1 MNPINLPEKLYYDV
15 IMSNVSNQN
24 IRPIP
29 ARYSEARNQA
39 FLDNPSE
46 YWLSILKLTA
56 DTQSLPVWRCII
68 QPQSPD
74 PNLSVYSITLTFGG
88 FSFQAYLQ
96 YESQNQAILVPPPP
110 SVNGGIQN
118 NSTLYYDVYNYQYV
132 PYLFN
137 QTFISAFAGLSAL
150 VGLPTIHAPVMT
162 YDTTNQTAI
171 IYADSTAYNG
181 ADTVGSI
188 GIYFNSATA
197 NLFSSFPLFITN
209 LTSATGEN
217 FELQTTL
224 FAETNLGLYPPV
236 LPVGSPIVQYPC
248 YTLYQEIPTV
258 QQWNPITAL
267 VLTSTSLPVL
277 PNNTSGSLTVN
288 DIASSPTTIPVNNN
302 NNTLAIPILTD
313 YSTEGLYKNFL
324 YYVPTSE
331 YRRLQ
336 LYGSTPLTSID
347 LELFWRDRLGGLNP
361 FIISSNTTICI
372 KMLFEKKSAM
382 TNKY

>member
-1 MNPINLPEKLYYDV
+1 MNPPEKLYYDV
-15 IMSNVSNQN
+15 IMSNISNQN
-24 IRPIP
+24 VRLIP

-39 FLDNPSE
+39 FLDNPSD

-56 DTQSLPVWRCII
+56 DTQSLPIWRCVI

-88 FSFQAYLQ
+88 QSFQKFLQ
-96 YESQNQAILVPPPP
+96 YEPQDKAISVPPPP
-110 SVNGGIQN
+110 SINGGLQN
-118 NSTLYYDVYNYQYV
+118 NSTYYYDVYNYQYV

-137 QTFISAFAGLSAL
+137 KTFQEAFAGLEAL
-150 VGLPTIHAPVMT
+150 VGGLPTTHAPVMT
-162 YDTTNQTAI
+162 YDTTNKTAI

-181 ADTVGSI
+181 AGTVGSI

-197 NLFSSFPLFITN
+197 NLFSSFPLFVTN
-209 LTSATGEN
+209 LTSSNGRN
-217 FELQTTL
+217 FELQTRL
-224 FAETNLGLYPPV
+224 FAETNLGFYPPV
-236 LPVGSPIVQYPC
+236 VPSGSPIVQYPC
-248 YTLYQEIPTV
+248 YTLYQEEPTY
-258 QQWNPITAL
+258 QQWNPITAI
-267 VLTSTSLPVL
+267 VLTSTSLPVI
-277 PNNTSGSLTVN
+277 PNNTSGSLTSN
-288 DIASSPTTIPVNNN
+288 DIASATTTIPVNNN

-336 LYGSTPLTSID
+336 LFGSTPLTSID
-347 LELFWRDRLGGLNP
+347 LELYWRDRLGNLNP
-361 FIISSNTTICI
+361 FLLSSNTTICV

-382 TNKY
+382 TNK

>member
-1 MNPINLPEKLYYDV
+1 MNPEKLYYDV

-24 IRPIP
+24 VRPIP

-39 FLDNPSE
+39 FLDDPSD

-68 QPQSPD
+68 QPGSID
-74 PNLSVYSITLTFGG
+74 PNLSVYSITLTFNGQEYQQ
-88 FSFQAYLQ
+88 FLM
-96 YESQNQAILVPPPP
+96 YESQNIGITTPPPP
-110 SVNGGIQN
+110 SQNGGLQN
-118 NSTLYYDVYNYQYV
+118 NSNYYYDVYNYQYV

-137 QTFISAFAGLSAL
+137 KTFKDAFIGLQNL
-150 VGLPTIHAPVMT
+150 VGIGVLPTIHAPVMT

-171 IYADSTAYNG
+171 IYADAAAYNG
-181 ADTVGSI
+181 FGTVGSI
-188 GIYFNSATA
+188 GIFFNAATA
-197 NLFSSFPLFITN
+197 NLFSSFPLFIDN
-209 LTSATGEN
+209 LTSQTGTN

-236 LPVGSPIVQYPC
+236 VPSGSPIVQYNA
-248 YTLYQEIPTV
+248 YTIYQEIPTV
-258 QQWNPITAL
+258 QQWNPITAI
-267 VLTSTSLPVL
+267 VLTSSSLPVL
-277 PNNTSGSLTVN
+277 PNNTSGTLTIN
-288 DIASSPTTIPVNNN
+288 DIRNAGQTIPVNNN
-302 NNTLAIPILTD
+302 SNTLAIPILTD

-347 LELFWRDRLGGLNP
+347 LELFWRDRLGNLNP
-361 FIISSNTTICI
+361 FLLSSNTTICI
-372 KMLFEKKSAM
+372 KMLFEKKNYI
-382 TNKY
+382 TNK

>member
-1 MNPINLPEKLYYDV
+1 MDPEKLYYDV
-15 IMSNVSNQN
+15 IMSNISNQN
-24 IRPIP
+24 VRPIP
-29 ARYSEARNQA
+29 AKYSIARNQA
-39 FLDNPSE
+39 FLDKPSD

-56 DTQSLPVWRCII
+56 DTQSLPVWRCLI
-68 QPQSPD
+68 QPNSPD

-88 FSFQAYLQ
+88 QSFQQFLQ
-96 YESQNQAILVPPPP
+96 FESQDKAIFPPP
-110 SVNGGIQN
+110 SPLQNGGLQN
-118 NSTLYYDVYNYQYV
+118 NSTSYYDVYNYQYV
-132 PYLFN
+132 PFLFN
-137 QTFISAFAGLSAL
+137 KTFQQAFAGLDAL
-150 VGLPTIHAPVMT
+150 VGGLPTTHPPVMT

-181 ADTVGSI
+181 AGTGSI
-188 GIYFNSATA
+188 GIFFNSATA
-197 NLFSSFPLFITN
+197 NLFSSFPLFVTN
-209 LTSATGEN
+209 LTSANGRN

-236 LPVGSPIVQYPC
+236 VPTGSPIVQYNC

-258 QQWNPITAL
+258 QQWNPITAI

-277 PNNTSGSLTVN
+277 PNNTSGILTIN
-288 DIASSPTTIPVNNN
+288 DIINSTTTVPVNNN

-336 LYGSTPLTSID
+336 LYGATPLTSID
-347 LELFWRDRLGGLNP
+347 LELFWRDRSGALNP
-361 FIISSNTTICI
+361 FLLSSNTTVCI
-372 KMLFEKKSAM
+372 KMIFEKKGTMS
-382 TNKY
+382 K